1 MKLWYQSMASEK
13 AWPEYKAVL
22 AAILEEVKEPGTT
35 IEVHGIKKLG
45 GVAEQFRYLE
55 YLETAELT
63 ENVQTAARQG
73 FDAFLI
79 GNIADPGIRECRE
92 LVDIPVLGLCET
104 SMHLA
109 CMMGASFALVGIN
122 QKFSLRVIENVRRAA
137 LTDRMAAVRNME
149 MSRLLTLEETFRTP
163 AARDKVI
170 EQFHAAASEV
180 ADLGA
185 EVIIPAGG
193 VVMALLAQAHIYES
207 ARNTPVL
214 NGITA
219 LVKMG
224 EMAVRLS
231 RIMGGK
237 FISKRLLY
245 AAPGADQLDEIRKYY
260 GDVFR

>member
-1 MKLWYQSMASEK
+1 MRLWYQSMASEK
-13 AWPEYKAVL
+13 AWPEYKTAL
-22 AAILEEVKEPGTT
+22 SAILDEVKEAGTE
-35 IEVHGIKKLG
+35 IEVHGIKKVG

-55 YLETAELT
+55 YLEMAELT
-63 ENVQTAARQG
+63 ENAQLAAKQG

-122 QKFSLRVIENVRRAA
+122 QKFALRIMENVRRAG
-137 LTDRMAAVRNME
+137 LEGRLAAVRNME
-149 MSRLLTLEETFRTP
+149 MSRLLSLEETFTASAVRE
-163 AARDKVI
+163 KVI
-170 EQFHAAASEV
+170 DQFHTAAKEV
-180 ADLGA
+180 VDLGA
-185 EVIIPAGG
+185 EVVIPAGG
-193 VVMALLAQAHIYES
+193 VVMALLAQARVYE
-207 ARNTPVL
+207 ADRGTPIL

-231 RIMGGK
+231 RIMGGR